1 MYLTHDEYTLY
12 RGPVELAIFLPL
24 EMKCRKRIDRLTDCR
39 VRPMAEAG
47 AVPESVRLC
56 MIALIDM
63 ERAAGINAQAETPA
77 VTSFSTDGY
86 TETHGNL
93 PGADAA
99 EAQMD
104 ALVKDYLYGEVDGFG
119 VPLLYRGV

>member
-1 MYLTHDEYTLY
+1 MYLTHDKYMTY
-12 RGPVELAIFLPL
+12 RGPVELTAFLPL
-24 EMKCRKRIDRLTDCR
+24 ELKCRKRIDRLTDCR
-39 VRPMAEAG
+39 VQPMAEAG
-47 AVPESVRLC
+47 AVPESVQLC

-63 ERAAGINAQAETPA
+63 ERKAGINAQADAPT

-86 TETHGNL
+86 SEHYGNL
-93 PGADAA
+93 PNATAA

-104 ALVKDYLYGEVDGFG
+104 ALVKDYLYGEVDSHG